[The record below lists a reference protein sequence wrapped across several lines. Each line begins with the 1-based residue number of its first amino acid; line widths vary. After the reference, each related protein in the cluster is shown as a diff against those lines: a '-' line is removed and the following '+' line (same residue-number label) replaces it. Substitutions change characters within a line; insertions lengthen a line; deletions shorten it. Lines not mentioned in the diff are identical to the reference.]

1 MKKGILFLISVF
13 TFLFAS
19 SPILAA
25 ESFTQL
31 GNPNIFAAE
40 QLTLDEPKYL
50 QDTIIMSGQ
59 TDLDSIFVK
68 DAIVMSGQTNIS
80 PETII
85 TEDLIILSGQQTISG
100 RVKKDVIVIGGE
112 ITIDSDAIIDGYL
125 LALGGQVTL
134 AGTVKDSVHIFAGQ
148 ADIKD
153 TAVIKGDLSIN
164 AGEISVA
171 DDANIVGEKK
181 ITTYQNWRNLPNT
194 DVSKISEPVRTY
206 TRNARQAF
214 SFYSFLT
221 HLIALLIL
229 IKFFS
234 KQINHLVK
242 KGLKTPFNTL
252 GQGLLYLLL
261 IPVMGVLLITT
272 LIGIPLASFTF
283 FIYGVSIYL
292 SSIFTAIAIGQY
304 IKGQKLLKTE
314 NKYLYGFLG
323 LVIISLLFSFPFLK
337 GLSRVFSLLFGL
349 GIFLTYLKQL
359 FAKKK

>member
-1 MKKGILFLISVF
+1 MITTIEVDNWEDFQKAIKENKFVIAPWKEDSKLEEKLNKTPRPPCAATSLIKKKASTPAFFLKNLVLKKLYLPKIIKKCINNLYEKGILFLISVF

-153 TAVIKGDLSIN
+153 TAVIKRRS
-164 AGEISVA
+164 
-171 DDANIVGEKK
+171 
-181 ITTYQNWRNLPNT
+181 
-194 DVSKISEPVRTY
+194 
-206 TRNARQAF
+206 
-214 SFYSFLT
+214 
-221 HLIALLIL
+221 
-229 IKFFS
+229 
-234 KQINHLVK
+234 
-242 KGLKTPFNTL
+242 
-252 GQGLLYLLL
+252 
-261 IPVMGVLLITT
+261 
-272 LIGIPLASFTF
+272 
-283 FIYGVSIYL
+283 
-292 SSIFTAIAIGQY
+292 
-304 IKGQKLLKTE
+304 
-314 NKYLYGFLG
+314 
-323 LVIISLLFSFPFLK
+323 
-337 GLSRVFSLLFGL
+337 
-349 GIFLTYLKQL
+349 
-359 FAKKK
+359 